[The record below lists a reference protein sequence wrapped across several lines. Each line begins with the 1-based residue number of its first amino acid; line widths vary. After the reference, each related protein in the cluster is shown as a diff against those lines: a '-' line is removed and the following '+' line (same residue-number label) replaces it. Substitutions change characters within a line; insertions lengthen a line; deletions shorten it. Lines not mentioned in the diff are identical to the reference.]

1 MSVRQR
7 KIESQIRRVVSM
19 VLLRDLEDPRV
30 TGIVSVTRVE
40 VTADLRE
47 AKIYVSILSSL
58 PEATVFQGLLH
69 ANAFVQH
76 EVAKALSMRMA
87 PHLSFVL
94 DHSLKKQA
102 EIDRLLAESKGIADD

>member
-7 KIESQIRRVVSM
+7 KIESQIRRVASM
-19 VLLRDLEDPRV
+19 VMLRDLEDPRI
-30 TGIVSVTRVE
+30 TGIVSVTKVE
-40 VTADLRE
+40 ITPDLRE
-47 AKIYVSILSSL
+47 AKIYVSILSSS
-58 PEATVFQGLLH
+58 PEATVFQGLVH
-69 ANAFVQH
+69 AQAFVQR
-76 EVAKALSMRMA
+76 EVAKALSMRVV